1 MLIVLPPTVPLMLFT
16 EENINIRGTQHGFT
30 FQGLE
35 LVGLRFRQFI
45 STNAKHDVEQGVEQ
59 SSTRRTSLDVDGVQS
74 RPSFSRDVRE
84 ESARD
89 LIF

>member
-1 MLIVLPPTVPLMLFT
+1 MASPFKVWSLSGCGSGSLSAPTRNHDV
-16 EENINIRGTQHGFT
+16 E
-30 FQGLE
+30 QGVE
-35 LVGLRFRQFI
+35 Q
-45 STNAKHDVEQGVEQ
+45 HDVEQGVEQ
-59 SSTRRTSLDVDGVQS
+59 SSTRRTSLDVDGVGQS